1 MLREEMKLFAAFPGS
16 VIREDGTFAVLG
28 DPDCGLDLTVCETQ
42 EDISVHLLE
51 NLSKSACRVRTY
63 DVPDGQEPR
72 RVRLLRGMNQYLG
85 TSLSEEDMTN
95 VYRKIGNSIHPDLSR
110 SFVEAN
116 CDMSV
121 LIPEGSQTDNTLP
134 GRKVMETKTVYPE
147 GGHEG
152 EPLAEVRR
160 LESDEIVISPLSAA
174 LAKDG
179 LAQGAILKAVM
190 EALSDVKT
198 HMTPDRSR
206 GAEINIW
213 PIWSMEKNSLRAPRT
228 LEEAARQMG
237 FEEEAEG
244 NAEEAGADQMRAFE
258 EAQTALREEPVTAPA
273 GERMK
278 TVPEQEEEPVTEGTA
293 DPAEEQ
299 ETETEPASLSDA
311 PDPAETEEPEE
322 MEQSSAAAEPV
333 TDQAERVPDEDAP
346 SSDEQTESRHEEAG
360 PASIQEEKD
369 ASGLP
374 DRAVVAADLQ
384 PDEPNGEADDGNE
397 QVEAQAEADLKAI
410 GESVNPHS
418 FCGYLYRHCLN
429 QPGKSRHFA
438 MLVLTDPDFPKDTDQ
453 YTEARQYLE
462 HSGASNGCLKLF
474 AACWKEYKLDSYRH
488 HEDAASV

>member
-72 RVRLLRGMNQYLG
+72 RLRLLRGMNQYLG
-85 TSLSEEDMTN
+85 TNFSGENMTDI
-95 VYRKIGNSIHPDLSR
+95 YRKIGEGIHPELSR
-110 SFVEAN
+110 SFVEAG

-121 LIPEGSQTDNTLP
+121 LVPEGSQTDNALP
-134 GRKVMETKTVYPE
+134 GQRVVETRTVYPE
-147 GGHEG
+147 GGEEG
-152 EPLAEVRR
+152 EPLAEVKR
-160 LESDEIVISPLSAA
+160 LESDEIVITPRSAA

-213 PIWSMEKNSLRAPRT
+213 PIWSMEKDGLHAPRT

-237 FEEEAEG
+237 FEEDAEG
-244 NAEEAGADQMRAFE
+244 NAE
-258 EAQTALREEPVTAPA
+258 EAQTALREMPEAVSA
-273 GERMK
+273 GERMD
-278 TVPEQEEEPVTEGTA
+278 TASEQEEEPVTEGTA
-293 DPAEEQ
+293 DPAEGQ

-322 MEQSSAAAEPV
+322 MERSSAASEPV
-333 TDQAERVPDEDAP
+333 TDQAERVPDEDTLP
-346 SSDEQTESRHEEAG
+346 SDEQTESRHEGAG

-374 DRAVVAADLQ
+374 DRAAAADDLQ
-384 PDEPNGEADDGNE
+384 PDEPNGEADGGDE
-397 QVEAQAEADLKAI
+397 QTEVQTEADLKAI

-429 QPGKSRHFA
+429 QPGKPRHFA